1 MTNSLLLTLSG
12 LNVYYGRLHVLKG
25 VSLHVNEGE
34 VVALLGANG
43 AGKTTAL
50 RAISGLLRPASGTL
64 TFAGQK
70 IAGHSPERLVRLGI
84 TQVPE
89 GRQVFGPLSVQ
100 DNLLLGAYTRLRRVP
115 TRQLQDD
122 LERIFELF
130 PPLRDSRLR
139 RAGSLSGGQQ
149 QMLAMGRA
157 LMARPRLLLL
167 DEPCLGLAPL
177 VSRQIMQTIARLRAE
192 GTTILLVEQNA
203 RAALRIADRGYV
215 METGKLVL
223 EGSAEELMRNKDVR
237 RAYLGKDYE
246 EV

>member
-122 LERIFELF
+122 LERIFALF

>member
-1 MTNSLLLTLSG
+1 MSDGLLLTISG

-25 VSLHVNEGE
+25 VSLHVNRGE

-43 AGKTTAL
+43 AGKTTTL
-50 RAISGLLRPASGTL
+50 RTVSGLLRPAGGTV
-64 TFAGQK
+64 TFDGQK
-70 IAGHSPERLVRLGI
+70 IGGHSPDRLVRLGI

-100 DNLLLGAYTRLRRVP
+100 DNLHLGAYTR
-115 TRQLQDD
+115 RQARGELAAD
-122 LERIFELF
+122 LERVFALF
-130 PPLRDSRLR
+130 PPLRDSRTR

-157 LMARPRLLLL
+157 LMSRPRLLLL

-177 VSRQIMQTIARLRAE
+177 VAKQIMQTIARLRDE

-223 EGSAEELMRNKDVR
+223 EGSSDELLRNKDVR

-246 EV
+246 GV

>member
-115 TRQLQDD
+115 TREKIQTRHRVLGEFGIVFQLLVKFGLQ
-122 LERIFELF
+122 RGIF
-130 PPLRDSRLR
+130 
-139 RAGSLSGGQQ
+139 GQHQ
-149 QMLAMGRA
+149 
-157 LMARPRLLLL
+157 PRLFFGHVAFHVFLALKTVVEAAPCGDGVGGL
-167 DEPCLGLAPL
+167 WLKNGHDQVCLGL
-177 VSRQIMQTIARLRAE
+177 RD
-192 GTTILLVEQNA
+192 GH
-203 RAALRIADRGYV
+203 
-215 METGKLVL
+215 K
-223 EGSAEELMRNKDVR
+223 
-237 RAYLGKDYE
+237 
-246 EV
+246 

>member
-1 MTNSLLLTLSG
+1 MSNGLLLTISG

-25 VSLHVNEGE
+25 VSLHVNQGE

-43 AGKTTAL
+43 AGKTTTL
-50 RAISGLLRPASGTL
+50 RAISGLLRPASGAL
-64 TFAGQK
+64 AFAGQK
-70 IAGHSPERLVRLGI
+70 IAGHSPDRLVRLGI

-89 GRQVFGPLSVQ
+89 GRQVFGPLSVH
-100 DNLLLGAYTRLRRVP
+100 DNLLLGAYTRLKRAP
-115 TRQLQDD
+115 TAELNED
-122 LERIFELF
+122 LERIFTLF
-130 PPLRDSRLR
+130 PPLRDSRAR

-177 VSRQIMQTIARLRAE
+177 VARQIMQTIARLREE

-223 EGSAEELMRNKDVR
+223 EGSADELMRNKDVR